1 MGVAGFDG
9 VSVFD
14 VSGCKAEGGN
24 ERYGLSALRHD

>member
-14 VSGCKAEGGN
+14 VSGWKAESSN
-24 ERYGLSALRHD
+24 ERDGLSAVWHD